1 MVIKNAERKDANKA
15 AYHKMSAT
23 LCMKDA
29 THKHKHSI
37 SERVPIIH
45 ALMVTLF
52 GDFVIE
58 LPNKSLT
65 KDMFYTTTR

>member
-1 MVIKNAERKDANKA
+1 MAIKNAERKDANKA
-15 AYHKMSAT
+15 AYHKMSAN

-29 THKHKHSI
+29 THKQEHSI
-37 SERVPIIH
+37 SERIPIIY
-45 ALMVTLF
+45 ALVVTLF

-65 KDMFYTTTR
+65 KKMF

>member
-15 AYHKMSAT
+15 AYHEVSAT

-29 THKHKHSI
+29 TYKQEHSI

-45 ALMVTLF
+45 ALVVTLF
-52 GDFVIE
+52 GDFVIK

-65 KDMFYTTTR
+65 KKMF